1 MLLGKVAKMENA
13 LDTKRPAEVYK
24 SILKSARSIRQEYN
38 AKARDKAAGRPA
50 GSHSN
55 NFADQIDQGEHR
67 QHTSK
72 FI

>member
-1 MLLGKVAKMENA
+1 MANMKDA
-13 LDTKRPAEVYK
+13 LDTKKPAEVYK
-24 SILKSARSIRQEYN
+24 SILKGARNIRQEYN